1 MYKYKIDIMNE
12 HIKLNKKDNFLVKI
26 LFNKIKEIF
35 PNVKL
40 KKFFVYFDK
49 YEEYYISYY
58 LLKDLKKQLI
68 SIDLLTNLVKQK

>member
-1 MYKYKIDIMNE
+1 MYKYKIDI
-12 HIKLNKKDNFLVKI
+12 KKDNFLVKI

-68 SIDLLTNLVKQK
+68 SIE